1 MLVGAHDRG
10 IHAHVPSNKAG
21 VIGQRLQP
29 GLTTPSPST
38 TDRVEPPRSDI
49 VWPEQSCAAVS
60 GALETA
66 VCGAGASLARLRE
79 SIRLGEEEATEGL
92 ETDPRAVQSAH
103 DAMHGAPIPDRG
115 GVDAG
120 SGSQP

>member
-1 MLVGAHDRG
+1 M
-10 IHAHVPSNKAG
+10 
-21 VIGQRLQP
+21 QP

-38 TDRVEPPRSDI
+38 SDRAEPPRADI

-92 ETDPRAVQSAH
+92 ETDPRSVQSAH
-103 DAMHGAPIPDRG
+103 DAMHGASIPARG
-115 GVDAG
+115 CVDAS
-120 SGSQP
+120 SGCQPLRPSSQV